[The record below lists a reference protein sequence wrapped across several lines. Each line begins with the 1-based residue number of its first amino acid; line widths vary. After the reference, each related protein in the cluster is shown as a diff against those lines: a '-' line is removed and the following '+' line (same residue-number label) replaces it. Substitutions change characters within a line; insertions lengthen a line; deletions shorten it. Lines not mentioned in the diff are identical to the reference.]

1 MIAPAA
7 ATETRMAPNDK
18 RQLTPEVAGDLLE
31 AIYAASCAALSR
43 ALDRYL
49 ATGTPP
55 TLEERAAF
63 RYPLLSV
70 ACHEIGGAAR
80 TRRAFAKFQQP
91 GIYETTVTHPR
102 HFRSYLLEQLMPLVA
117 RTNPSPAAADA
128 VDNDR
133 HHRRPLHHSAGA
145 CHRPIEGLCARV
157 ASAFGRQELG
167 AIRDRP

>member
-70 ACHEIGGAAR
+70 AFRCPPKQRAAKKGVNREKLKTAPDLVPHYAAKSTIVRGAQNISKPFSASR
-80 TRRAFAKFQQP
+80 PPSRRRA
-91 GIYETTVTHPR
+91 
-102 HFRSYLLEQLMPLVA
+102 
-117 RTNPSPAAADA
+117 
-128 VDNDR
+128 
-133 HHRRPLHHSAGA
+133 
-145 CHRPIEGLCARV
+145 GL
-157 ASAFGRQELG
+157 
-167 AIRDRP
+167 